1 MCCRFLFYR
10 GKSHTTTTENVQE
23 VGCKKVG
30 AKKENLI
37 FLFLKNKKFFT
48 LRVSVKD
55 SLEGGCAGEITR

>member
-1 MCCRFLFYR
+1 MRGSFLFYR
-10 GKSHTTTTENVQE
+10 GKSLAATSINVRGG
-23 VGCKKVG
+23 GCKKAG